1 MNSWSGRSPRV
12 LVAGEN
18 TRGNIDYQQVT
29 IASRGCGDHTYLVGT
44 PLYTRNRKLPEGALD
59 TGGIA
64 PDVPVP
70 DGLADPLAFTVRLLA
85 KD

>member
-1 MNSWSGRSPRV
+1 M
-12 LVAGEN
+12 
-18 TRGNIDYQQVT
+18 
-29 IASRGCGDHTYLVGT
+29 ASRGCGDQTYLAGT
-44 PLYTRNRKLPEGALD
+44 PLYTRNRSLPAGALD
-59 TGGIA
+59 AVGIT